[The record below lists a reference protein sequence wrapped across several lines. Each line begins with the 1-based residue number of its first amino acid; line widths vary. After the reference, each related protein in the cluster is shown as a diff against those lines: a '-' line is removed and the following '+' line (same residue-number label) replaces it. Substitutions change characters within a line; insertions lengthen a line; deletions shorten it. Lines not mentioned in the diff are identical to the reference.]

1 MWEKILM
8 RCVAFCTAT
17 SYKLVAIA
25 DFFRAKHCVINFN
38 RTVLHVTKK
47 GVAWDLYFF
56 SQGCFVTWGLG
67 RKQEQAYL
75 EQMKKFANDALEAP
89 EVSYYTFCLGK
100 ETKIVPHARFNAD
113 VIILDAE
120 EAENAQIKLAISYG
134 LAQSVKL
141 EAYEDSIQK
150 TIDYNQRIPIDLAK
164 YGKISLS
171 RRSISKRI
179 GEIFLERSFVN
190 LTSESFDVPEYFWQY
205 PQLESYYAMTEKFL
219 DIPQRVASLNR
230 KLDVLHELFEVLND
244 QLQHRYSSMLES
256 IIILLILL
264 EIILSVF
271 HRV

>member
-1 MWEKILM
+1 M
-8 RCVAFCTAT
+8 RCVAYCTAT
-17 SYKLVAIA
+17 SYKLTALA
-25 DFFRAKHCVINFN
+25 DFFKAKHYLIKFN
-38 RTVLHVTKK
+38 RTVLHVTQKH
-47 GVAWDLYFF
+47 ALWDLYFF
-56 SQGCFVTWGLG
+56 YHGCFVTWGL
-67 RKQEQAYL
+67 KKTQEFAYL
-75 EQMKKFANDALEAP
+75 EQMKSFAVDTLEVP
-89 EVSYYTFCLGK
+89 EVSYYTYRLGT
-100 ETKIVPHARFNAD
+100 ETKIIPHARFNAD
-113 VIILDAE
+113 IIILNAE
-120 EAENAQIKLAISYG
+120 EAENAQVKLAVSYG

-150 TIDYNQRIPIDLAK
+150 TIDYNHQIPIDLAK

-179 GEIFLERSFVN
+179 GEIFLERSYVN

-205 PQLESYYAMTEKFL
+205 PQLESYYVMTEKFL
-219 DIPQRVASLNR
+219 DIPKRVASLNR

-264 EIILSVF
+264 EIILSIF